1 MGSRPILLN
10 NKLEKVIPFYI
21 YDKLEVGDSIVKKP
35 KSDIEFYIKKNG
47 EIIKTFSSLTNPS
60 SKKFVSYIESQ
71 IKN

>member
-21 YDKLEVGDSIVKKP
+21 YDKLQVEDSIVKKP

-47 EIIKTFSSLTNPS
+47 EIFERDINRFYR
-60 SKKFVSYIESQ
+60 KKYFD
-71 IKN
+71 KMNKK